1 MIVEISSGKGGFKLY
16 LEHGQKK
23 GRDQHRDQLDQRI
36 ALAGDLDVFEMAT
49 SVGDAD
55 GYKYDHITLS
65 FSEDHVS
72 DEVLQLAVAEFREHA
87 LAAWPQEDRHRIAF
101 YAEAHRPRITSFT
114 NSETGVKVV
123 RLTHIHIG
131 LGKHDLLT
139 SKPVAPLGFL
149 GHPSDNLKYI
159 DAWQESFNA
168 RHGLSSPKENP
179 KIAPEDTVD
188 ILARYTGHRPDALGT
203 FNQQKSA
210 FELTLQKEI
219 IAQNVTTWE
228 GLGKLLCAYGD
239 VSKMRADQFN
249 ACYRI
254 KLSGAHRAMR
264 LQGVFFQRQFIER
277 PTVEKIEI
285 LTNKAKAAYLEQ
297 MQPRKAPEYL
307 AKTLEQWHSTK
318 ARELRYLHTGSAFFK
333 DVYLPAD
340 LPTRIEILNQLE
352 RQAHDVPRSTHH
364 PRRSRTPTRNRVPG
378 MPIRDMDAIQGRS
391 EMLLRG
397 DTGVD
402 VRASAGEESMGLGL
416 RPADGGCGGR
426 IGANRHGVKLTDQ
439 TGGLTQPSSVLA
451 RVQADLRER
460 YAQAAGKE
468 KYAEIRQNINCTQ
481 LLNRISHSHG
491 INTALYQVATAKDG
505 TPRIQ
510 CGSRALSPSDFLLKE
525 LGLPWREAAP
535 ILRTTY
541 EHQMGKMVTP
551 ARAASTTNSLWL
563 EFKEAR
569 LADKPAIAAHM
580 QAFDAET
587 GALRHAL
594 VVRLKQSHTK
604 ALMGLSGASRKATQ
618 SLQKLAVATV
628 KAEFN
633 DERRARRKNI
643 QPLQAQAWKLFLHA
657 LAQAGHDKA
666 LAALRNLDDTAR
678 AAPAQSITGTIHLDD
693 EDDKK
698 RRRARK
704 ADSALVLKALLYVI
718 ATNGDI
724 TYSRH
729 GHAVLRD
736 EGRHLA
742 VLDPND
748 KEAIEAALLLG
759 REKFGATLALTGSPE
774 FQQRVVA
781 IAVAKGISVKFVNPR
796 LEALRLR
803 FVDEK
808 RQARAIEHPPA
819 QREEPAP
826 AAPELPA
833 QPTAVEWIASQ
844 SKTAVRPF
852 AKDGSSV
859 QYTVLYFAADD
870 VVVDH
875 GRGNAA
881 IYPLPDGIPMQA
893 GDRVIIGRDGQL
905 GLPVTLDPSEKKAVK
920 R

>member
-36 ALAGDLDVFEMAT
+36 ALAGDLDVFEVAT
-49 SVGDAD
+49 SVGGAD

-72 DEVLQLAVAEFREHA
+72 DEILQLAVMEFREHA

-101 YAEAHRPRITSFT
+101 YAEAHRPRMTSYT
-114 NSETGVKVV
+114 NSETGAKVV

-139 SKPVAPLGFL
+139 GKPIAPLGFL

-168 RHGLSSPKENP
+168 RHGLSSPKDNP
-179 KIAPEDTVD
+179 KIAPEDAVD

-210 FELTLQKEI
+210 LELTLQKEI
-219 IAQNVTTWE
+219 VAQNVTTWD
-228 GLGKLLCAYGD
+228 GLGKLLSAYGT

-249 ACYRI
+249 ECYRI
-254 KLSGAHRAMR
+254 KFLGADRAMR

-285 LTNKAKAAYLEQ
+285 LTRKANAAYLEQ

-307 AKTLEQWHSTK
+307 AKTLTQWHSTK
-318 ARELRYLHTGSAFFK
+318 ARELRYLHTGSAFFR

-340 LPTRIEILNQLE
+340 IPTRIEILNKLE
-352 RQAHDVPRSTHH
+352 RQAHGVPRFTHH
-364 PRRSRTPTRNRVPG
+364 PNRALTATRNRVPG
-378 MPIRDMDAIQGRS
+378 MPIRDMDAIQDRS
-391 EMLLRG
+391 EMLLCD
-397 DTGVD
+397 DTGMD
-402 VRASAGEESMGLGL
+402 VRASAARESMGVGV
-416 RPADGGCGGR
+416 RPADGGHGGR
-426 IGANRHGVKLTDQ
+426 IGANPHGVNFTDQ
-439 TGGLTQPSSVLA
+439 TAGLTQPSSVLA

-460 YAQAAGKE
+460 YAQAADKE
-468 KYAEIRQNINCTQ
+468 KYVEIRKNIDCTQ
-481 LLNRISHSHG
+481 LLNRLSHSHG
-491 INTALYQVATAKDG
+491 INLALYQVATAKDG

-510 CGSRALSPSDFLLKE
+510 CGSRALSLSDFLLKE

-541 EHQMGKMVTP
+541 EHQIGKLVTS
-551 ARAASTTNSLWL
+551 ARAAATTNSLWL
-563 EFKEAR
+563 EFKAAQ
-569 LADKPAIAAHM
+569 LADKPAIAARL

-587 GALRHAL
+587 GALRNAL
-594 VVRLKQSHTK
+594 AVRLKHDSTD
-604 ALMGLSGASRKATQ
+604 ALSGLSGANRKATQ
-618 SLQKLAVATV
+618 SLQKLVVATA

-633 DERRARRKNI
+633 DERRARRKTI
-643 QPLQAQAWKLFLHA
+643 RPLQAQAWRLFLHA
-657 LAQAGHDKA
+657 LAQAGHEEA
-666 LAALRNLDDTAR
+666 LAALRKLDDTAR

-704 ADSALVLKALLYVI
+704 ADSAFVLKALMYVV
-718 ATNGDI
+718 ATNGDV

-748 KEAIEAALLLG
+748 QDAIEAALLLG

-774 FQQRVVA
+774 FQQRVVTV
-781 IAVAKGISVKFVNPR
+781 AVSKGIPVKFVDPQ

-803 FVDEK
+803 LIDEM
-808 RQARAIEHPPA
+808 RQARAIEHPPV
-819 QREEPAP
+819 QREKPVP

-833 QPTAVEWIASQ
+833 QPTAAEWIASQ
-844 SKTAVRPF
+844 SKAAVRPY

-859 QYTVLYFAADD
+859 QYIVLYVADD
-870 VVVDH
+870 GVVIDH
-875 GRGNAA
+875 GRGNMA
-881 IYPLPDGIPMQA
+881 IYPLPDGISMLD
-893 GDRVIIGRDGQL
+893 GDRVIIGRDGRL
-905 GLPVTLDPSEKKAVK
+905 GLPAVPDPSDKKAIE

>member
-1 MIVEISSGKGGFKLY
+1 MIVEISSGNGGFKLY

-36 ALAGDLDVFEMAT
+36 ALAGDLDVFEVVT
-49 SVGDAD
+49 SAGESD

-72 DEVLQLAVAEFREHA
+72 DEILQLAVTDFREHA

-101 YAEAHRPRITSFT
+101 YAEAHRPRITSYT
-114 NSETGVKVV
+114 NSETGAKVV

-131 LGKHDLLT
+131 VGKHDLLT
-139 SKPVAPLGFL
+139 GQAIAPLGFL
-149 GHPSDNLKYI
+149 GHPSDNLKYV
-159 DAWQESFNA
+159 DAWQETFNA
-168 RHGLSSPKENP
+168 RNGLSSPKDNP
-179 KIAPEDTVD
+179 KIAPEDAVD

-219 IAQNVTTWE
+219 IAQNVTTWD
-228 GLGKLLCAYGD
+228 GLGKLLSAYGT

-249 ACYRI
+249 ECYRI

-285 LTNKAKAAYLEQ
+285 LTRKANAAYLEQ

-307 AKTLEQWHSTK
+307 AKTLSEWHSTK
-318 ARELRYLHTGSAFFK
+318 ARELRYLHTGSAFFR

-340 LPTRIEILNQLE
+340 LPTRIEILNKLE
-352 RQAHDVPRSTHH
+352 RQAHGIPRSTHH
-364 PRRSRTPTRNRVPG
+364 PNRAFTPTRNRVPG
-378 MPIRDMDAIQGRS
+378 MPICDMDAIQGRS
-391 EMLLRG
+391 EMLLRD

-402 VRASAGEESMGLGL
+402 VRASGARESMGLGL
-416 RPADGGCGGR
+416 RPADGGRGGR
-426 IGANRHGVKLTDQ
+426 IGAHHHGINLTDH
-439 TGGLTQPSSVLA
+439 TGRLTQPSSVLA
-451 RVQADLRER
+451 RVQSDLRER
-460 YAQAAGKE
+460 YAQAADKE
-468 KYAEIRQNINCTQ
+468 KYAEIRQNIDCTQ
-481 LLNRISHSHG
+481 LLNRLSHSHG
-491 INTALYQVATAKDG
+491 INPALYQVATAKDG
-505 TPRIQ
+505 TLRIQ

-541 EHQMGKMVTP
+541 EHQIGKLVTS
-551 ARAASTTNSLWL
+551 ARAAPTRNSLWF
-563 EFKEAR
+563 EFKAAQ
-569 LADKPAIAAHM
+569 LADKPAIAARL
-580 QAFDAET
+580 QVFDAET
-587 GALRHAL
+587 GKLRNAL
-594 VVRLKQSHTK
+594 VVGLKEDHTK
-604 ALMGLSGASRKATQ
+604 ALTGLSGASRKATQ
-618 SLQKLAVATV
+618 SLQKLAMATA

-633 DERRARRKNI
+633 DERRARRKTI
-643 QPLQAQAWKLFLHA
+643 QPLQAQAWRLFLHA
-657 LAQAGHDKA
+657 LAQTGREEA
-666 LAALRNLDDTAR
+666 LAALRKLDDTAR
-678 AAPAQSITGTIHLDD
+678 AAPAQSITGTIHLDE

-704 ADSALVLKALLYVI
+704 ADSAIVLKALMYVV

-724 TYSRH
+724 TYRRH

-748 KEAIEAALLLG
+748 QEAIEAALLLG
-759 REKFGATLALTGSPE
+759 REKFGASLTLTGSPE

-781 IAVAKGISVKFVNPR
+781 IAVAKGIPVRFVDPQ

-819 QREEPAP
+819 QREKSVP

-833 QPTAVEWIASQ
+833 QPTAAEWIASQ
-844 SKTAVRPF
+844 SKTAVRPY
-852 AKDGSSV
+852 ANDGSSV
-859 QYTVLYFAADD
+859 QYKVLHVAGDG
-870 VVVDH
+870 VVIDH
-875 GRGNAA
+875 GRGKSA
-881 IYPLPDGIPMQA
+881 IYPLPEGISVHV
-893 GDRVIIGRDGQL
+893 GDKLVIGRDGRL
-905 GLPVTLDPSEKKAVK
+905 GLPRTPDSSKKRAVE

>member
-36 ALAGDLDVFEMAT
+36 ALAGDLDVFEVAT
-49 SVGDAD
+49 SAGDAD

-101 YAEAHRPRITSFT
+101 YAEAHRPRITSYT
-114 NSETGVKVV
+114 NSETGARVV

-139 SKPVAPLGFL
+139 GQAIAPLGFL

-159 DAWQESFNA
+159 DAWQESFNV
-168 RHGLSSPKENP
+168 RHGLSSPKDNP
-179 KIAPEDTVD
+179 KIAPKDAVD

-210 FELTLQKEI
+210 FELTLQKEV
-219 IAQNVTTWE
+219 IAQNVTTWG
-228 GLGKLLCAYGD
+228 GLGKLLAAYGT

-249 ACYRI
+249 ECYRI
-254 KLSGAHRAMR
+254 RLSGAHRAMR

-285 LTNKAKAAYLEQ
+285 LTRKAKAAYLEQ
-297 MQPRKAPEYL
+297 MQPRKAPEHL
-307 AKTLEQWHSTK
+307 AKTLTQWHSTK

-340 LPTRIEILNQLE
+340 IPTRIEILNKLE
-352 RQAHDVPRSTHH
+352 RQAHGVPRSKHH
-364 PRRSRTPTRNRVPG
+364 PNRAFTPTRNRVPG

-391 EMLLRG
+391 EMLLRD

-402 VRASAGEESMGLGL
+402 VRASAGRESMGLGL
-416 RPADGGCGGR
+416 RPADGGRGGR
-426 IGANRHGVKLTDQ
+426 IDTNRHGVNLADQ
-439 TGGLTQPSSVLA
+439 TVGLTQPSSVLA

-460 YAQAAGKE
+460 YAQAADKE
-468 KYAEIRQNINCTQ
+468 KYAEIRKNIDCTQ
-481 LLNRISHSHG
+481 LLNRLSHSHG
-491 INTALYQVATAKDG
+491 INLALYQVATAKDG

-525 LGLPWREAAP
+525 LGFPWREAAP

-541 EHQMGKMVTP
+541 EHQLGKRVTA
-551 ARAASTTNSLWL
+551 ARAAGLTKSPLWP
-563 EFKEAR
+563 EFKAAR
-569 LADKPAIAAHM
+569 LVDKPAIAARL

-587 GALRHAL
+587 GALRNAL
-594 VVRLKQSHTK
+594 AARLKQDHTK
-604 ALMGLSGASRKATQ
+604 ALTGLSGASRKATQ
-618 SLQKLAVATV
+618 SLQKLAAATA

-633 DERRARRKNI
+633 DERRVCRKTI
-643 QPLQAQAWKLFLHA
+643 QPLQAQAWKLYLHA
-657 LAQAGHDKA
+657 LAQTGDKEA
-666 LAALRNLDDTAR
+666 LAALRKLDDTAR
-678 AAPAQSITGTIHLDD
+678 AAPAQSITGTIHLDE

-704 ADSALVLKALLYVI
+704 ADSALVLKALTHVI

-724 TYSRH
+724 TYSRG

-736 EGRHLA
+736 
-742 VLDPND
+742 
-748 KEAIEAALLLG
+748 
-759 REKFGATLALTGSPE
+759 FSSGSWP
-774 FQQRVVA
+774 
-781 IAVAKGISVKFVNPR
+781 
-796 LEALRLR
+796 
-803 FVDEK
+803 
-808 RQARAIEHPPA
+808 
-819 QREEPAP
+819 
-826 AAPELPA
+826 
-833 QPTAVEWIASQ
+833 
-844 SKTAVRPF
+844 
-852 AKDGSSV
+852 
-859 QYTVLYFAADD
+859 
-870 VVVDH
+870 
-875 GRGNAA
+875 
-881 IYPLPDGIPMQA
+881 
-893 GDRVIIGRDGQL
+893 
-905 GLPVTLDPSEKKAVK
+905 
-920 R
+920 